1 MMGVFSKIADYSRKL
16 IPFIFI
22 AIAFLIPIYQQGA
35 IIGLIVLSGIW
46 LLSGNWLNLIGAFKN
61 NLLLLS
67 LIAYWL
73 LHAVSILY
81 SDNVSVGLSDIQQ
94 KLSFMAFPLIAIS
107 SAKQIALRYRTV
119 VTAFLL
125 GLGLM
130 TVFSLIQA
138 SFLSLNF
145 FKETVVFNPHPLV
158 TPWENFFLY
167 SKFALPFHP
176 TYYSMHLLLGI
187 AFLFGLIKENKGKTL
202 LVILYCLSIVYF
214 IGMLLLLSSKA
225 GIITLVLV
233 LILGCFWLF
242 LKKAG
247 AVFKLVFI
255 GGIILFVFQIM
266 MHNSRFTLLLS
277 GLGVDIEQP
286 SDYSNEELKH
296 LESGVLVRLR
306 IWKSIPDIV
315 GDRWIAG
322 VGVGD
327 AKREL
332 LRGYSELKHQEAL
345 ENEYNAHNQYLETF
359 VSLGVIG
366 LVLLAFVLGQAMYIS
381 FSKRDIVALMF
392 IVIICL
398 NMLFESIFER
408 IAGVLFLGYFLS
420 LFFVNRSGQVE

>member
-16 IPFIFI
+16 IPFVFI
-22 AIAFLIPIYQQGA
+22 AIAFLIPIYQRGA

-46 LLSGNWLNLIGAFKN
+46 LLSGNWLNLVGAFKS
-61 NLLLLS
+61 NLLLFS

-73 LHAVSILY
+73 LHVVSLFY
-81 SDNVSVGLSDIQQ
+81 SDNVSIGLSDIQQ
-94 KLSFMAFPLIAIS
+94 KLSFIAFPLIAIS
-107 SAKQIALRYRTV
+107 SAKQIVPRFRTV
-119 VTAFLL
+119 IMAFLL
-125 GLGLM
+125 GVGLM

-138 SFLSLNF
+138 LFLSLNF

-187 AFLFGLIKENKGKTL
+187 TFLFGLIKENKGKIRL
-202 LVILYCLSIVYF
+202 IILYCLSIVYF
-214 IGMLLLLSSKA
+214 VGITLLLSSKA
-225 GIITLVLV
+225 GIITLIV
-233 LILGCFWLF
+233 IITLGCFWLF
-242 LKKAG
+242 LKKVG
-247 AVFKLVFI
+247 TVFRLVFL
-255 GGIILFVFQIM
+255 GGIMLFVFQIM
-266 MHNSRFTLLLS
+266 IHNSRFALLLS
-277 GLGVDIEQP
+277 GLGVDIEQT
-286 SDYSNEELKH
+286 SQYGSEELQH
-296 LESGVLVRLR
+296 LESGVMVRLR

-332 LRGYSELKHQEAL
+332 LRGYSELKQQEAL
-345 ENEYNAHNQYLETF
+345 DNEYNAHNQYLETF

-408 IAGVLFLGYFLS
+408 IAGVMFFGFFLS